1 MSTYQ
6 RFLLALLPFA
16 LCLFFT
22 FPRQL
27 ATHQNERFLI
37 VENIHSKKSQD
48 QIREKTTQGYRMA
61 LIAPQGD
68 VTLLEHNANDSGKFA
83 YDFVE
88 CPNLWKK
95 DECESVLN
103 REGAAGFRVLPVA
116 TDTVDRKVWFGARFV
131 GRFVL
136 EKSPE
141 SGTYS
146 YAIKNKQS
154 AESHSPVALVFT
166 DYSTTKI
173 LSEHSSDAA
182 VGTGVGSY
190 LKVGPE
196 DSRKLIKKLNDLG
209 ARGYRLFLWTSYV
222 RLGGPQFAIVH
233 IPAESGISEYALLS
247 TKDAPEIIRQRLDE
261 QGAKGFHPLAI
272 APDQIVLERA
282 QQTKATRCSYQIV
295 SAHNNQSFST
305 ELEKYLDEGYRLT
318 LLVALDLR
326 ASRFMNF
333 GDVQYDSSPIVI
345 LEKCD

>member
-1 MSTYQ
+1 MITHQ
-6 RFLLALLPFA
+6 RFLLALLPFG
-16 LCLFFT
+16 LCLLFAL
-22 FPRQL
+22 PWQL
-27 ATHQNERFLI
+27 ATDQNESFLI
-37 VENIHSKKSQD
+37 VGNVHSKKSQD
-48 QIREKTTQGYRMA
+48 QIREKATQGYRVV

-68 VTLLEHNANDSGKFA
+68 VALLEHNPDGSGKFA

-95 DECESVLN
+95 GECECVLN
-103 REGAAGFRVLPVA
+103 RDGAAGFRVLPEA
-116 TDTVDRKVWFGARFV
+116 TDTVDHKGFLGARFV

-136 EKSPE
+136 EKPPE

-146 YAIKNKQS
+146 YSIKNKQFGELY
-154 AESHSPVALVFT
+154 APVALVFT
-166 DYSTTKI
+166 DYATTVM

-182 VGTGVGSY
+182 VKTGAGSY

-222 RLGGPQFAIVH
+222 RRGGPQDAIVH

-247 TKDAPEIIRQRLDE
+247 TKDAPEVIRHRLDE

-272 APDQIVLERA
+272 APDQLILERT
-282 QQTKATRCSYQIV
+282 QQTKATQCSYQIV
-295 SAHNNQSFST
+295 STYKNQSFSA
-305 ELEKYLDEGYRLT
+305 ELQKYLDEGYRLS

-326 ASRFMNF
+326 ASRFMDF
-333 GDVQYDSSPIVI
+333 GDVQFDSSPIVI
-345 LEKCD
+345 LEECD